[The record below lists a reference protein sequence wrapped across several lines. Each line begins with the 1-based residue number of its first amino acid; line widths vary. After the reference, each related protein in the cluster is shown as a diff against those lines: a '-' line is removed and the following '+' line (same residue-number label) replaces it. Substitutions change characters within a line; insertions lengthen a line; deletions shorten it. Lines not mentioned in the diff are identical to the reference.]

1 MLNLFYNCSKL
12 TSVTIPESVTR
23 IGDYAFYNCKGLNK
37 VILQSDN
44 ISLIGYS
51 SFASTVSI
59 YVNIGSKTLLTLWN
73 KKYNNIYEIGTEN
86 KLPAPTLSLVSQ
98 TQTTLSVK
106 LINIYEG
113 YTYTYDGKSIEGEDI
128 TLDGLRSD
136 YKHTFSVKVSDKA
149 ESLSYTNST
158 TYTTSPISPS
168 VRGSALSASSLQ
180 ATASYQE
187 GDAIVIKTVL
197 KCNGKE
203 VEGNSALWRGLSP
216 NSSYTVEYIVT
227 VEYGKGETSTAT
239 YKGNSTIQ
247 TQTLSLVTAQ
257 PKVVSVGNVIVS
269 AETNIDEEET
279 NVGFEWRRT
288 DWTSDFESNKG
299 SANLVEGT
307 MEGYIRNLNAEKLWK
322 FRPYYQNDN
331 GKYYYGEWKG
341 IDPTDTSYFEPT
353 VHTYA
358 KNDVVGN
365 TVIVKGFALN
375 GTDNITEQGFKYWK
389 DTNLAR
395 SEYGDRA
402 GVTAINIPANAE
414 TIKAEGRVM
423 EATLSGL
430 DYESTYNYV
439 AFAKTAEGMF
449 YGEVKTFTTGVN
461 TTGIDAIYNSEST
474 IHNSVPIGIFT
485 LTGVKVSD
493 DTADLK
499 TLPRGVYFVNGKK
512 IAIK

>member
-1 MLNLFYNCSKL
+1 M
-12 TSVTIPESVTR
+12 
-23 IGDYAFYNCKGLNK
+23 
-37 VILQSDN
+37 
-44 ISLIGYS
+44 
-51 SFASTVSI
+51 
-59 YVNIGSKTLLTLWN
+59 
-73 KKYNNIYEIGTEN
+73 
-86 KLPAPTLSLVSQ
+86 
-98 TQTTLSVK
+98 
-106 LINIYEG
+106 
-113 YTYTYDGKSIEGEDI
+113 
-128 TLDGLRSD
+128 
-136 YKHTFSVKVSDKA
+136 
-149 ESLSYTNST
+149 
-158 TYTTSPISPS
+158 
-168 VRGSALSASSLQ
+168 
-180 ATASYQE
+180 
-187 GDAIVIKTVL
+187 
-197 KCNGKE
+197 
-203 VEGNSALWRGLSP
+203 
-216 NSSYTVEYIVT
+216 
-227 VEYGKGETSTAT
+227 
-239 YKGNSTIQ
+239 
-247 TQTLSLVTAQ
+247 LSLVTAQ
-257 PKVVSVGNVIVS
+257 PIVVSVGNVIVS

-341 IDPTDTSYFEPT
+341 IDPTDASYFEPT

-395 SEYGDRA
+395 AEYGERA

-461 TTGIDAIYNSEST
+461 TTGIDAIYNSETT
-474 IHNSVPIGIFT
+474 IHNSAPRGIFT

-499 TLPRGVYFVNGKK
+499 TLPRGVYIVNGKK